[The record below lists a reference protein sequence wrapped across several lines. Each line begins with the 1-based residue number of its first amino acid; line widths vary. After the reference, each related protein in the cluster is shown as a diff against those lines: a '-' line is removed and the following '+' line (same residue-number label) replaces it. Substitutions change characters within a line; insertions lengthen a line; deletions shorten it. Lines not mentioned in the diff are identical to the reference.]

1 MIDLFMAREESD
13 REDLLREA
21 VALVERV
28 ELRVAGETETVT
40 AGYRRNGALSLFF
53 GPDPVWQFNAAGELR
68 RGYLA
73 GKLLKAEGRRLVE
86 MTRERTV
93 ESTQLVSRPLA
104 AEVQQA
110 VLQEASRRI
119 GELHA
124 ALDAG
129 QYDVVGQ
136 VPAEEDVTARVL
148 ASLAT
153 LSAGLAVAASP
164 RVGA

>member
-1 MIDLFMAREESD
+1 MAREESD

-28 ELRVAGETETVT
+28 ELRVAGEPESVT
-40 AGYRRNGALSLFF
+40 AGYRKNGALSLFF

-86 MTRERTV
+86 MTRERTAS
-93 ESTQLVSRPLA
+93 STELLSRPLA
-104 AEVQQA
+104 ADEQQA
-110 VLQEASRRI
+110 VLREASRRM

-124 ALDAG
+124 ALAAG
-129 QYDVVGQ
+129 KFELVGQ
-136 VPAEEDVTARVL
+136 VPAEGNIAARVMQ
-148 ASLAT
+148 SLAK
-153 LSAGLAVAASP
+153 LQAGFAVAASP
-164 RVGA
+164 RVGW

>member
-1 MIDLFMAREESD
+1 MAREESD

-28 ELRVAGETETVT
+28 ELRVADEPEHFT
-40 AGYRRNGALSLFF
+40 AGYRANGALSLFF

-73 GKLLKAEGRRLVE
+73 GKLLKADGGRLVE
-86 MTRERTV
+86 MARERTA
-93 ESTQLVSRPLA
+93 EETRLLSRPLA
-104 AEVQQA
+104 LDEQQSVLREAE
-110 VLQEASRRI
+110 RRI
-119 GELHA
+119 GKLHA
-124 ALDAG
+124 ALAAG
-129 QYDVVGQ
+129 EYEVVGQ
-136 VPAEEDVTARVL
+136 VPAECDVTARLL

-153 LSAGLAVAASP
+153 LQSGFTVAQSP

>member
-1 MIDLFMAREESD
+1 MAREESD

-28 ELRVAGETETVT
+28 ELRVVGEPNTVT

-86 MTRERTV
+86 MTRERTA
-93 ESTQLVSRPLA
+93 ESTQLLSRPLD
-104 AEVQQA
+104 AEEQQA
-110 VLQEASRRI
+110 VLREAVRRI
-119 GELHA
+119 AELHA
-124 ALDAG
+124 ALAAG
-129 QYDVVGQ
+129 QFEVVGQ
-136 VPAEEDVTARVL
+136 VPADGSVTARL
-148 ASLAT
+148 MESLAT
-153 LSAGLAVAASP
+153 LQAGFAVAASP
-164 RVGA
+164 SVGT